1 VKIRRLID
9 TGEWTTRRYL
19 SLLGTLLIWGIVA
32 IDAWYLWPTQLG
44 GDTSIVV
51 VSGQSMEPTY
61 FGGDLVIARKMEPSV
76 GDVIVYAPAGLGGS
90 QIVHRIIGGTADE
103 GWQMQGDNNNF
114 IDPFTPQGAEVRGV
128 VLVHYSNFGRVTVL
142 LLNPMVWAF
151 VLLAAM
157 VLMLWY
163 TGDDCDDRDDDDG
176 TKGIGEDAGD
186 PESEAE
192 EEPDLIDRVIEGT
205 EAAVSRMVASGA
217 TAGAAVLAA
226 LTSRVRTLRPVSLVP
241 IRVSALLGVVGLL
254 ALSSVSPASASQLT
268 VNVADQAS
276 VMAYSK
282 CATQNLAVTPSG
294 TSAGS
299 LYSQV
304 TVAGIAA
311 ACLNKPINVYL
322 HNSAGAIVA
331 TFSSTTPA
339 SGSTMTLTLTG
350 GATFDASLVTKAV
363 AKVKGWLFVASW
375 SYTWTP
381 PSSTPIPD
389 FSCSAVNPGGN
400 VPHGKSCSVT
410 NGAVTKWNGGAGNAY
425 QYKKVTFTVNSEMD
439 DFLVTFDFGDSATYG
454 PWPAGA
460 PTRVWSQGN
469 VVKATLPS
477 AYSCSLLPTVS
488 LNRVPNGDV
497 SINNFEILVSNDPSA
512 APAAGYTQVVC
523 P

>member
-1 VKIRRLID
+1 MKIRRLID

-51 VSGQSMEPTY
+51 VSGKSMEPTY
-61 FGGDLVIARKMEPSV
+61 FGGDMVIARKMGPSV
-76 GDVIVYAPAGLGGS
+76 GDVIIYAPEGLGGS
-90 QIVHRIIGGTADE
+90 QIVHRIIGGNADE
-103 GWQMQGDNNNF
+103 GWQMQGDNNDF
-114 IDPFTPQGAEVRGV
+114 IDPFTPRGAEVKGV

-163 TGDDCDDRDDDDG
+163 TGDDCDDNDDDDEEA
-176 TKGIGEDAGD
+176 GEDDGD

-192 EEPDLIDRVIEGT
+192 DEPDLIDRVVEGA
-205 EAAVSRMVASGA
+205 EAAVSRMVSSGAAAGA
-217 TAGAAVLAA
+217 TALSA
-226 LTSRVRTLRPVSLVP
+226 LTSRARALRPASP
-241 IRVSALLGVVGLL
+241 ALLRGSAVLAVVGLL
-254 ALSSVSPASASQLT
+254 ALSGMSPASASQLT
-268 VNVADQAS
+268 VNVAGKVSIATD
-276 VMAYSK
+276 SK

-331 TFSSTTPA
+331 TFSSTMPA

-375 SYTWTP
+375 SYTSTP
-381 PSSTPIPD
+381 PSTTPIPD
-389 FSCSAVNPGGN
+389 FSCSAVNSGGQIPN
-400 VPHGKSCSVT
+400 GQPCTVT
-410 NGAVTKWNGGAGNAY
+410 NGVVEKWNGGAGNAY
-425 QYKKVTFTVNSEMD
+425 QYKKVTFTVNSGMD
-439 DFLVTFDFGDSATYG
+439 NFLVTFNFGDSATYG
-454 PWPAGA
+454 PWSAGV
-460 PTRVWSQGN
+460 PTRVWSRGQ
-469 VVKATLPS
+469 VVRATLPTAS
-477 AYSCSLLPTVS
+477 AYSCTSLPTLS
-488 LNRVPNGDV
+488 LNRNLSGDL
-497 SINNFEILVSNDPSA
+497 SIMNFEILVSNDPSA
-512 APAAGYTQVVC
+512 APGAGYTQVC
-523 P
+523 PQ